1 MLVSLLLQT
10 PTHTQTIIRESI
22 PPTFYIPLAVT
33 LFAALVAAWAAIKNT
48 ATITRTQN
56 DVAELTNRTT
66 HEIKAKDYK
75 NDFYKK
81 IIDKRLSAWEEAER
95 AIGLVNSSVE
105 DNDSKQKVYKYF
117 LSEEEFNKVLHS
129 FRSLTVRSFWMGKDY
144 SNALADFQDKL
155 ISIASECFVADKE
168 NQTKAVDF
176 SKIDDVKLYEAGIK
190 QYANCR
196 KLLRLLMRAQA
207 QQLLTLHDIDAFF
220 VQVSGIKAEVIDSPQ
235 H

>member
-1 MLVSLLLQT
+1 
-10 PTHTQTIIRESI
+10 
-22 PPTFYIPLAVT
+22 
-33 LFAALVAAWAAIKNT
+33 
-48 ATITRTQN
+48 
-56 DVAELTNRTT
+56 
-66 HEIKAKDYK
+66 
-75 NDFYKK
+75 
-81 IIDKRLSAWEEAER
+81 
-95 AIGLVNSSVE
+95 
-105 DNDSKQKVYKYF
+105 
-117 LSEEEFNKVLHS
+117 
-129 FRSLTVRSFWMGKDY
+129 MGKDY